1 LGTGIYV
8 GAKISRFEHCHPFR
22 FVIELSGNSAGL
34 PPGGAD
40 RANARHSRVK
50 QRIRYREVNDDSVRL
65 ALRNCILQWQKK
77 YGVVD
82 GDPILACL
90 ELFEIYFTAIRP
102 KSSDSRP
109 PTFEEFRSSL
119 ELLDQRSKG
128 FTKQAAE
135 VIQEMR
141 AVPDFRR
148 RFRAYHVA
156 VLFVA
161 TVAPLLAGLLVGERY

>member
-1 LGTGIYV
+1 
-8 GAKISRFEHCHPFR
+8 
-22 FVIELSGNSAGL
+22 
-34 PPGGAD
+34 
-40 RANARHSRVK
+40 
-50 QRIRYREVNDDSVRL
+50 VNDDSVKL
-65 ALRNCILQWQKK
+65 ALRNSILQWQKK

-102 KSSDSRP
+102 TRDDSRP

-148 RFRAYHVA
+148 RFRSYHLA
-156 VLFVA
+156 ALFLA
-161 TVAPLLAGLLVGERY
+161 TAAALLAGLLAGKFLL

>member
-1 LGTGIYV
+1 M
-8 GAKISRFEHCHPFR
+8 AQRFP
-22 FVIELSGNSAGL
+22 VSSTVTLLLSHFSL
-34 PPGGAD
+34 FD
-40 RANARHSRVK
+40 RAIREFSGASSRGTDRVKAGHSRAN
-50 QRIRYREVNDDSVRL
+50 QRIRYREVNDDSVKL
-65 ALRNCILQWQKK
+65 PLRNCILQWQKK

-82 GDPILACL
+82 CDPILACL
-90 ELFEIYFTAIRP
+90 ELFEIYFIAIRP

-141 AVPDFRR
+141 PVPDFRR

-156 VLFVA
+156 ALFVA